1 MPEQTA
7 PPGFHIRPAAEADA
21 PLILQFIRE
30 LAQYERLL
38 HEVVA
43 TEESL
48 RETLF
53 GARPYAEV
61 SLGYLADDPAAFALY
76 FHNYS
81 TFLGRPGIYLED
93 LYVREEFRGRGLGR
107 AMLRSLARL
116 AVERGC
122 GRLEWAVLNWNEPA
136 INFYRGLGAAPMDE
150 WTVFRVTGDA
160 LDRLGN
166 DE

>member
-7 PPGFHIRPAAEADA
+7 QPEFHIRPAAESDA
-21 PLILQFIRE
+21 PLVLQFVRE

-38 HEVVA
+38 HEVAA
-43 TEESL
+43 TEESV

-61 SLGYLADDPAAFALY
+61 SLGYLADTPAAFALY

-81 TFLGRPGIYLED
+81 TFLGQPGIYLED

-107 AMLRSLARL
+107 AMLRHLARL
-116 AVERGC
+116 ARERGC

-136 INFYRGLGAAPMDE
+136 INFYKGLGAAPMDE
-150 WTVFRVTGDA
+150 WTVFRLTGEA
-160 LDRLGN
+160 LDKLG
-166 DE
+166 E

>member
-1 MPEQTA
+1 MSEQTA
-7 PPGFHIRPAAEADA
+7 PPEFHIRPATEADA
-21 PLILQFIRE
+21 ALVLQFVRE

-43 TEESL
+43 TEESV

-61 SLGYLADDPAAFALY
+61 SLGYLADTPAAFALY

-107 AMLRSLARL
+107 AMLRHLARL
-116 AVERGC
+116 ARERGC

-136 INFYRGLGAAPMDE
+136 INFYKGLGAAPMDE
-150 WTVFRVTGDA
+150 WTVFRLTGEA
-160 LDRLGN
+160 LDRLA
-166 DE
+166 E

>member
-1 MPEQTA
+1 MSDL
-7 PPGFHIRPAAEADA
+7 HIRPATERDV
-21 PLILQFIRE
+21 PLVLQFIRD
-30 LAQYERLL
+30 LAHYERLL
-38 HEVVA
+38 DEVVA

-48 RETLF
+48 TETLF

-61 SLGYLADDPAAFALY
+61 SLGSLADTPAAFALY

-107 AMLRSLARL
+107 AMLRHLARL

-122 GRLEWAVLNWNEPA
+122 GRLEWAVLDWNEPA
-136 INFYRGLGAAPMDE
+136 INFYKRLGASPMDE
-150 WTVFRVTGDA
+150 WTVFRVTGEA
-160 LDRLGN
+160 LDKLA
-166 DE
+166 E

>member
-1 MPEQTA
+1 MSEQTA
-7 PPGFHIRPAAEADA
+7 PPEFHIRPAAEADV

-30 LAQYERLL
+30 LAHYERLL

-53 GARPYAEV
+53 GARPYAEI
-61 SLGYLADDPAAFALY
+61 SLGYLADTPAALALY

-93 LYVREEFRGRGLGR
+93 LYVKEEFRGRGLGR
-107 AMLRSLARL
+107 AMLRHLARL
-116 AVERGC
+116 ALERGC
-122 GRLEWAVLNWNEPA
+122 GRLEWAVLDWNEPA
-136 INFYRGLGAAPMDE
+136 IKFYERLGAVPMDE
-150 WTVFRVTGDA
+150 WTVYRVTGEA
-160 LDRLGN
+160 LDRLA
-166 DE
+166 E

>member
-1 MPEQTA
+1 MSEL
-7 PPGFHIRPAAEADA
+7 HIRPATHADV
-21 PLILQFIRE
+21 PLVLQFIKE
-30 LAQYERLL
+30 LAHYERLL

-61 SLGYLADDPAAFALY
+61 SLGYLGDTPAAFALY

-136 INFYRGLGAAPMDE
+136 INFYKGLGAAPMDE

-160 LDRLGN
+160 LEQLGN
-166 DE
+166 DER